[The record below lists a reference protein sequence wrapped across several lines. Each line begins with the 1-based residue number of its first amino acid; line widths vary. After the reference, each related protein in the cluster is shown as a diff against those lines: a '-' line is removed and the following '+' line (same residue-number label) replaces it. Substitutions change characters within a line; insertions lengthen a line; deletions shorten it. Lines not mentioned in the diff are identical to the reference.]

1 MPAFGYVS
9 LLLRPRDG
17 ESNST
22 SIPRRRLKAVADAVY
37 IGVIFTDDLQALAAS
52 SDWVVQKNVLKL

>member
-52 SDWVVQKNVLKL
+52 SD